1 MPCRSFVPDYAAR
14 LLESPGGGPPFAE
27 HRQGV
32 VLFADIVGF
41 TPLAAALANGS
52 RHGAEELSTL
62 LNRFFARMVELV
74 TGHGGTVASFAGD
87 AITALFPLA
96 GPEPA
101 RAAATRRAVGCALRM
116 QAASQEFRD
125 VPTAAGTFTLAMRA
139 GLGAGEVL
147 LAVVGDPAIRLDH
160 VLAGAALDRAV
171 AAEQGAAQGQVR
183 LDPDLRLDPPPAA
196 ADPAPRVLAG
206 GARCPTN
213 GWPRSSTRRSPSG
226 STRARSGWSTSAAR
240 SRSPS
245 WTSPAR
251 PDRPSWSGCSGS
263 WPRPCEPSTAGAATC
278 SRSTWATRGACWW
291 SPSAPRS
298 ATRTRRNGRCG
309 AARSCLPCPMGPSG
323 PGSPPAG
330 PGAARSARPPA
341 ASTPWSATP
350 STWPPG

>member
-27 HRQGV
+27 HGQGV

-41 TPLAAALANGS
+41 TPLAAALADGG

-101 RAAATRRAVGCALRM
+101 RAVATRRAVGCALRM

-125 VPTAAGTFTLAMRA
+125 VPTAAGTFTLAIRA

-160 VLAGAALDRAV
+160 VLAGSALDRAV
-171 AAEQGAAQGQVR
+171 VAEQGAAQGQVR
-183 LDPDLRLDPPPAA
+183 LDPALRLDPPPEA
-196 ADPAPRVLAG
+196 ADPAPGRPG
-206 GARCPTN
+206 E
-213 GWPRSSTRRSPSG
+213 
-226 STRARSGWSTSAAR
+226 AADR
-240 SRSPS
+240 PEG
-245 WTSPAR
+245 PAR
-251 PDRPSWSGCSGS
+251 
-263 WPRPCEPSTAGAATC
+263 
-278 SRSTWATRGACWW
+278 
-291 SPSAPRS
+291 
-298 ATRTRRNGRCG
+298 
-309 AARSCLPCPMGPSG
+309 
-323 PGSPPAG
+323 
-330 PGAARSARPPA
+330 
-341 ASTPWSATP
+341 
-350 STWPPG
+350 